1 MDIGTVLAVG
11 LAVLI
16 AVLVRGAMTLAD
28 ISSSLEELASR
39 GGRAREPEGLARPA
53 AAAKAAAAA
62 AGGAG
67 RAAAPPDALAAG
79 AESGEAEIVAVIAVA
94 REALAGALPLAH

>member
-16 AVLVRGAMTLAD
+16 AVLVRAAMTLAD

-53 AAAKAAAAA
+53 AAAQAAQ
-62 AGGAG
+62 
-67 RAAAPPDALAAG
+67 AAAPGDGRAVASPDEG
-79 AESGEAEIVAVIAVA
+79 AEPGEAEIVAVIAVA
-94 REALAGALPLAH
+94 REALAGALPLAR